1 MALVLSKS
9 KQAKTRVDLKRK
21 RVGSENE
28 IVSQAGFEPLKLGL
42 YFNVYLV
49 SKIIKVHDF
58 MPDPKVGQFMCTEAN
73 LRTNLSSLM
82 ISLKSPLI
90 TLAYF

>member
-1 MALVLSKS
+1 MTIVFLKS

-21 RVGSENE
+21 RVGLENG
-28 IVSQAGFEPLKLGL
+28 IVSLEPSKLGL

-58 MPDPKVGQFMCTEAN
+58 VPYPKVGQFMCVVIDN
-73 LRTNLSSLM
+73 M
-82 ISLKSPLI
+82 IQLFCLI
-90 TLAYF
+90 DNNKIPCLNRS